1 MYPKWQYK
9 PFLKKV
15 SAIFLGGL
23 VALLLLEF
31 GIRVKDRRFFKFE
44 NVFDLEMQKG
54 VGRGVTEQDPQL
66 GLRLKSNYKTIQ
78 DHFVFP
84 HHRYKI
90 RFSEVSTTPERF
102 RSSPNTYG
110 IKLRKDYGPILTLGD
125 SFTFGAEVNDNETW
139 PSHLQNFS
147 KTTVLNGGVV
157 GFGLDQTYLLF
168 EELITQNNFKPS
180 WVIISLTPLNIERT
194 HLKGRFK
201 YLTGEFVPRP
211 FLDIEDFKIKQIHY
225 PDALAYKQQYM
236 YRYTRLDPVRRV
248 LGYSFAI
255 DSIFKEIAPKWWWNM
270 HDEKKTAKEFRTP
283 HKSDEVS
290 QVIIKKISEL
300 AKEKGFKLLI
310 VRQDFFQRNFEYQTD
325 LAQERV
331 VAWCKEQG
339 LLLVDLHPKLKQLF
353 YENTEK
359 YRSFFLPSH
368 MTNQGNLF
376 VAQEIWNQINQS
388 GDFSADSH

>member
-1 MYPKWQYK
+1 M
-9 PFLKKV
+9 
-15 SAIFLGGL
+15 
-23 VALLLLEF
+23 
-31 GIRVKDRRFFKFE
+31 
-44 NVFDLEMQKG
+44 
-54 VGRGVTEQDPQL
+54 
-66 GLRLKSNYKTIQ
+66 
-78 DHFVFP
+78 
-84 HHRYKI
+84 
-90 RFSEVSTTPERF
+90 
-102 RSSPNTYG
+102 
-110 IKLRKDYGPILTLGD
+110 GD

-180 WVIISLTPLNIERT
+180 SVIISLTPLNIERT

-225 PDALAYKQQYM
+225 PDVLVYKQQYM
-236 YRYTRLDPVRRV
+236 YSYNRLDPVRRV

-339 LLLVDLHPKLKQLF
+339 LLLVDLQPKLKQLF

-388 GDFSADSH
+388 GD